1 MPRLLTRRQA
11 AQNAAFLAEL
21 ARTGNARLAAR
32 RLGLHRSTF
41 TKRRIKHPAAFAT
54 QWDAALVAAQAALN
68 RQKNPP
74 LSLQGRGTARR
85 AVEGPGAKRPD
96 GLRAP
101 RRASGEPTGL
111 KTKGGEPV
119 VIRLANGR
127 LQLRLAPPGRMTKAA
142 EQSFLRA
149 LSASANIRLSAAAA
163 GFAHSSFY
171 ARARASRAFAREMR
185 LALAMGYERLEAAML
200 MAASPQSHADD
211 GWRRND
217 PPPIPPLTAGQAL
230 QLLCLHEKSV
240 RQSWDQP
247 HRRKRRGEPWETYTE
262 RLRAMWT
269 AEKAREA
276 EDAALALAAR
286 EQRSER
292 EVIASSERSR
302 RRPAGEASGIGPD
315 ELVRREGA
323 AWPRPFLEDEPSP
336 PELPALEQVTGWS
349 KADPKKQAHN
359 AEIGMFGGWRLSDWR
374 KRDKG

>member
-41 TKRRIKHPAAFAT
+41 TKRRSKHPAFAT

-74 LSLQGRGTARR
+74 MSLQGRGTACK

-101 RRASGEPTGL
+101 RPAPSEPRNLKTTGGEPTI
-111 KTKGGEPV
+111 T
-119 VIRLANGR
+119 RLRSGR

-276 EDAALALAAR
+276 EDAALRAAAR
-286 EQRSER
+286 EEQ
-292 EVIASSERSR
+292 
-302 RRPAGEASGIGPD
+302 AGDWSPD
-315 ELVRREGA
+315 
-323 AWPRPFLEDEPSP
+323 DEPPP

-349 KADPKKQAHN
+349 KADPKKQPHN
-359 AEIGMFGGWRLSDWR
+359 AEIAMFGGWRLSDWR